1 MKLALT
7 LGLAALTLGSLLGC
21 GPKTPQADG
30 EPKPGAVKVGI
41 VYDKGGLGDKSFN
54 DSAHRGIEKAESELG
69 VEVIAVE
76 SKVEKDYEA
85 NMRELADKGCSL
97 VFAIGFNMVKA
108 CETVAKE
115 FPGTKFAIVDGFVEQ
130 PNTRSLNFKEEQG
143 SFLVG
148 YLAGLMTKTGKIG
161 FVGGQN
167 NELIHKFEYGYYAG
181 AVSARPDV
189 QILPSKYTDDWDN
202 IDVAKV
208 SASFLYDG
216 GADIVYHAAGRAG
229 LGVIR
234 AAKEKG
240 RLAIGVDSDQD
251 DIEPGSVLTSMIK
264 RVDVSV
270 FSTIKDLV
278 DGKFTPGVVVY
289 DLKSEGVGTSEFK
302 NTKDAIGAENLAK
315 LDEVRKKIV
324 DGEIVVPLD
333 KESFAAFKQA
343 LAAKAAS
350 PGKTEG

>member
-21 GPKTPQADG
+21 GPKPPQAGG
-30 EPKPGAVKVGI
+30 EPKPDALKVGI

-54 DSAHRGIEKAESELG
+54 DSAHRGIEKAKSELG
-69 VEVIAVE
+69 VEVVAIE
-76 SKVEKDYEA
+76 SKEEKDYEA
-85 NMRELADKGCSL
+85 NVRELADKGCDL
-97 VFAIGFNMVKA
+97 VFAIGFNMMKA

-115 FPGTKFAIVDGFVEQ
+115 FPDTKFAIVDGFVEQ
-130 PNTRSLNFKEEQG
+130 PNTRSLNFKEEEG

-148 YLAGLMTKTGKIG
+148 YLAGLMTKSGKIG
-161 FVGGQN
+161 FVGGQDI
-167 NELIHKFEYGYYAG
+167 ELIHKFEYGYYAG
-181 AVSARPDV
+181 AFMANPGV
-189 QILPSKYTDDWDN
+189 QFLPAKYTGDWDN

-208 SASFLYDG
+208 SASILYDG

-234 AAKEKG
+234 SAKEKG
-240 RLAIGVDSDQD
+240 KLAIGVDSDQD

-289 DLKSEGVGTSEFK
+289 DLKSEGVGTSEFTH
-302 NTKDAIGAENLAK
+302 TKDMIGPENLAK
-315 LDEVRKKIV
+315 LDAVRAKIV
-324 DGEIVVPLD
+324 SGEIIAPKD
-333 KESFAAFKQA
+333 KGSFTAFKQSS
-343 LAAKAAS
+343 AAKAPT
-350 PGKTEG
+350 PGQTEG